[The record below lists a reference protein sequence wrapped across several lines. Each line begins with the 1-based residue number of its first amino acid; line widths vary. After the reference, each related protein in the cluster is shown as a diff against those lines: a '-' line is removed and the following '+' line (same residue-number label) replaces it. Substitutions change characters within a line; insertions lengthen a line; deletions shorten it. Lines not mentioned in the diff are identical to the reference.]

1 MKSCSPCSP
10 HFRVYNHS
18 LEEKQRSS
26 RDDIGCP
33 HERRLMKKVQT
44 KNKLKGLFGLF
55 AAFAMAIGVGV
66 SLAPRSATNVH
77 AASTP
82 ATMTAGTNGS
92 AATVNGKDAIKVGT
106 SSTGG
111 DMTITVGTGAVK
123 LSFYAAAWNKV
134 TGLSLNLTGATAGTT
149 TFPLTA
155 DSGIAYYSPF
165 TLIGQESS
173 YYFETTLSG
182 ITSNTDIKLTTSSA
196 KRFVI
201 WDASYDVGGGEP
213 LESIS
218 LDVESLSLDIMDTH
232 QLVPS
237 FEPDGASA
245 GVSYSITASNP
256 TGVISVSAG
265 GLVTGLKT
273 GTATITAT
281 TTDGSNLS
289 ANVNVT
295 VTSNYSSNIL
305 TPAEAQ
311 ELAVGA
317 DVLVRG
323 KVVADIKNNGA
334 YAIQV
339 GDRGIMT
346 YGINGLTIGN
356 DYIIAAKMAAYQ
368 GMPQISNATSVV
380 DMGPSTTTVTPKV
393 INDVS
398 ELNAKLSGTLVQ
410 INGMGYES
418 GTFSTSAASNVTL
431 KLGANDLVIRA
442 TKDVPSAAIDAANA
456 IFTSTGPDDVL
467 NITTVAG
474 WFNGEQL
481 LFSEETIIQ
490 KVVPLFGTLD
500 HIVLNTTN
508 VVTSYYVGE
517 TFSLSGLVV
526 TAYDETNLAKIV
538 TEEATSSLADGYTF
552 VEGDIGSKTI
562 TISYEEDEVEK
573 TETFTITVAVA
584 PSWRKAT
591 LFHPN
596 GGGTSNLAESTN
608 VAEDVGLDEDV
619 FDVRAIKGSASY
631 NVGLNNGGTLRLYF
645 HADGGSILSVSISSG
660 KTIGKLVFN
669 FGGTV
674 AKAKIMVDGVEKYND
689 TPSANGFVTLEN
701 FQATS
706 FSIQNV
712 NSSNTQIHLN
722 SIEIF
727 YEDPIYT
734 EAKGFADWMMHADRD
749 AEECEDKFLEAW
761 LMWDELSSEAQ
772 DLFMTHADF
781 DDALARVR
789 MWAVANDVD
798 WDSDVVGDGGSHLQ
812 RTTVTNSPEKAL
824 QGVLI
829 IGVFGLT
836 TLMGYYFLRKR
847 RVI

>member
-1 MKSCSPCSP
+1 
-10 HFRVYNHS
+10 
-18 LEEKQRSS
+18 
-26 RDDIGCP
+26 
-33 HERRLMKKVQT
+33 MKKVQT
-44 KNKLKGLFGLF
+44 KNKLKGLLGFF
-55 AAFAMAIGVGV
+55 AAFALAIGVGV
-66 SLAPRSATNVH
+66 SLAPRSATNVQ

-106 SSTGG
+106 SKAGG
-111 DMTITVGTGAVK
+111 NMTITVGTGAVK

-155 DSGIAYYSPF
+155 DSGIANNSPF
-165 TLIGQESS
+165 TLSGQESS

-182 ITSNTDIKLTTSSA
+182 ITSNTNITLAGSSA

-213 LESIS
+213 LESIE

-317 DVLVRG
+317 DVLVKG

-562 TISYEEDEVEK
+562 SISYEEGGVTKTASFVISVEHAPTWTKTTLAYGGSTTTNLVEDENGAE
-573 TETFTITVAVA
+573 ILGLA
-584 PSWRKAT
+584 PE
-591 LFHPN
+591 L
-596 GGGTSNLAESTN
+596 
-608 VAEDVGLDEDV
+608 
-619 FDVRAIKGSASY
+619 FDVQAIKGSASN
-631 NVGLNNGGTLRLYF
+631 NVGLNKDGTIRLYY
-645 HADGGSILSVSISSG
+645 HVDGSNELSVSIAAG
-660 KTIGKLVFN
+660 KKISKIQIN
-669 FGGTV
+669 FGATV
-674 AKAKIMVDGVEKYND
+674 AKAQILVDGVEKL
-689 TPSANGFVTLEN
+689 SL
-701 FQATS
+701 
-706 FSIQNV
+706 
-712 NSSNTQIHLN
+712 IH
-722 SIEIF
+722 I
-727 YEDPIYT
+727 
-734 EAKGFADWMMHADRD
+734 
-749 AEECEDKFLEAW
+749 
-761 LMWDELSSEAQ
+761 
-772 DLFMTHADF
+772 
-781 DDALARVR
+781 
-789 MWAVANDVD
+789 
-798 WDSDVVGDGGSHLQ
+798 
-812 RTTVTNSPEKAL
+812 
-824 QGVLI
+824 
-829 IGVFGLT
+829 
-836 TLMGYYFLRKR
+836 
-847 RVI
+847 